1 MRRVKLY
8 TLKVEDVIVSGDFV
22 EVSSF
27 NRDEVIKIRNSDEFV
42 LPSAKVQYTKLPI
55 EKYYNHCGNLGV
67 KEYSYDTEDEL
78 NNQLKI
84 KSILTKGVKWT
95 IPLTVIFALLSVLLP
110 TERTVYLMTAAYATQ
125 TIAQNDRVQ
134 KIGSD
139 VLEVVEKKLSE
150 MKGES
155 SNDNSK

>member
-1 MRRVKLY
+1 MELALLVYFASVVGTFSGL
-8 TLKVEDVIVSGDFV
+8 LGLLSFLLFSVSIAFVILLIGD
-22 EVSSF
+22 
-27 NRDEVIKIRNSDEFV
+27 
-42 LPSAKVQYTKLPI
+42 
-55 EKYYNHCGNLGV
+55 LGV
-67 KEYSYDTEDEL
+67 KKRYGETEEEL

-84 KSILTKGVKWT
+84 KSILTKSIKWT
-95 IPLTVIFALLSVLLP
+95 IPLTIIFALLSVLLP

-150 MKGES
+150 MKGGD

>member
-1 MRRVKLY
+1 MELALLVYFASVVGTFSGLLGLLSFLLFSVSIAFVI
-8 TLKVEDVIVSGDFV
+8 TLLIGDLGIKKRYG
-22 EVSSF
+22 ET
-27 NRDEVIKIRNSDEFV
+27 DE
-42 LPSAKVQYTKLPI
+42 
-55 EKYYNHCGNLGV
+55 
-67 KEYSYDTEDEL
+67 EL

-84 KSILTKGVKWT
+84 KSILIKSVKWT
-95 IPLTVIFALLSVLLP
+95 IPFAVIFALLSVLLP

-155 SNDNSK
+155 SNDNSE

>member
-1 MRRVKLY
+1 MELALLVY
-8 TLKVEDVIVSGDFV
+8 FASVVGSVSTLLGSLAFILSSVSTAFIVTLLMGDLG
-22 EVSSF
+22 
-27 NRDEVIKIRNSDEFV
+27 IKTRYE
-42 LPSAKVQYTKLPI
+42 
-55 EKYYNHCGNLGV
+55 E
-67 KEYSYDTEDEL
+67 TEEEL

-84 KSILTKGVKWT
+84 KSALTKSVKWT
-95 IPLTVIFALLSVLLP
+95 IPFAVIFELLSVLLP

-150 MKGES
+150 MKGEG
-155 SNDNSK
+155 NDNSK

>member
-1 MRRVKLY
+1 MELALLVYFASVVGTFSGLLGLLSFLLFSVSIAFVI
-8 TLKVEDVIVSGDFV
+8 TLLVGDLGIKKRYG
-22 EVSSF
+22 ET
-27 NRDEVIKIRNSDEFV
+27 DE
-42 LPSAKVQYTKLPI
+42 
-55 EKYYNHCGNLGV
+55 
-67 KEYSYDTEDEL
+67 EL

-84 KSILTKGVKWT
+84 KSILTKSVKWT
-95 IPLTVIFALLSVLLP
+95 IPLTIIFALLSVLLP

-150 MKGES
+150 MKGG

>member
-1 MRRVKLY
+1 MELALLVYFASVVGTFSGLLGILSFILLVISIVFAA
-8 TLKVEDVIVSGDFV
+8 TLFTGELGIKTR
-22 EVSSF
+22 SS
-27 NRDEVIKIRNSDEFV
+27 E
-42 LPSAKVQYTKLPI
+42 
-55 EKYYNHCGNLGV
+55 
-67 KEYSYDTEDEL
+67 TEDEL

-84 KSILTKGVKWT
+84 KSILTKSVKWT
-95 IPLTVIFALLSVLLP
+95 IPLAIIFALISVLLP
-110 TERTVYLMTAAYATQ
+110 TERAVYLMTAAYATQ

-150 MKGES
+150 MKEGD

>member
-1 MRRVKLY
+1 MELALLVY
-8 TLKVEDVIVSGDFV
+8 FASVVGSISTLLCLLSFILSSVSTAFIVTLLF
-22 EVSSF
+22 
-27 NRDEVIKIRNSDEFV
+27 
-42 LPSAKVQYTKLPI
+42 
-55 EKYYNHCGNLGV
+55 GNLGV
-67 KEYSYDTEDEL
+67 KQYGETEEEL

-84 KSILTKGVKWT
+84 KSTLTKSVKWT
-95 IPLTVIFALLSVLLP
+95 IPFAVIFELLSVLLP

-139 VLEVVEKKLSE
+139 VLEVVEKKLGE
-150 MKGES
+150 MKGD

>member
-1 MRRVKLY
+1 MELALLVY
-8 TLKVEDVIVSGDFV
+8 FASVVGTFSTLLWLFS
-22 EVSSF
+22 
-27 NRDEVIKIRNSDEFV
+27 FV
-42 LPSAKVQYTKLPI
+42 LLVISVAFAITLLV
-55 EKYYNHCGNLGV
+55 GDLGV
-67 KEYSYDTEDEL
+67 KTRYGETEEVL
-78 NNQLKI
+78 SHQLKI
-84 KSILTKGVKWT
+84 KSILIKSVRWT
-95 IPLTVIFALLSVLLP
+95 IPFAVIFALLSVLLP

-125 TIAQNDRVQ
+125 TIAQNDRVK

>member
-1 MRRVKLY
+1 MELALLVYFASVVGTFSGLLGLLSFLLFSVSIAFVI
-8 TLKVEDVIVSGDFV
+8 TLLTGD
-22 EVSSF
+22 
-27 NRDEVIKIRNSDEFV
+27 
-42 LPSAKVQYTKLPI
+42 
-55 EKYYNHCGNLGV
+55 LGV
-67 KEYSYDTEDEL
+67 KKRYGETGEEL

-84 KSILTKGVKWT
+84 KSILTKSIKWT
-95 IPLTVIFALLSVLLP
+95 IPLTIIFALLSVLLP

-150 MKGES
+150 MKGGD

>member
-1 MRRVKLY
+1 MELASLVYFASVVGTFSGLLGLLSFLLFSVSIAFAI
-8 TLKVEDVIVSGDFV
+8 TLLI
-22 EVSSF
+22 
-27 NRDEVIKIRNSDEFV
+27 
-42 LPSAKVQYTKLPI
+42 
-55 EKYYNHCGNLGV
+55 GNLGV
-67 KEYSYDTEDEL
+67 KTYYYVTEEEL

-84 KSILTKGVKWT
+84 KSILTKSIKWT
-95 IPLTVIFALLSVLLP
+95 IPLTIIFALLSVLLP

-150 MKGES
+150 MKGTEE
-155 SNDNSK
+155 

>member
-1 MRRVKLY
+1 MELALLVY
-8 TLKVEDVIVSGDFV
+8 FASVVGSVSTLLCSLAFILSSVSTAFIVTLLF
-22 EVSSF
+22 
-27 NRDEVIKIRNSDEFV
+27 
-42 LPSAKVQYTKLPI
+42 
-55 EKYYNHCGNLGV
+55 GNLGV
-67 KEYSYDTEDEL
+67 KQYGETEEEL

-84 KSILTKGVKWT
+84 KSTLTKSVKWT
-95 IPLTVIFALLSVLLP
+95 IPFAVIFELLSVLLP

-139 VLEVVEKKLSE
+139 VLEAVEKKLGE

>member
-1 MRRVKLY
+1 MELALLVYFASVVGTFSGLLGLLSFLLFSVSIAFVI
-8 TLKVEDVIVSGDFV
+8 TLLV
-22 EVSSF
+22 
-27 NRDEVIKIRNSDEFV
+27 
-42 LPSAKVQYTKLPI
+42 
-55 EKYYNHCGNLGV
+55 GNLGV
-67 KEYSYDTEDEL
+67 KQYLDETEEEL

-84 KSILTKGVKWT
+84 KSILIKSIKWT
-95 IPLTVIFALLSVLLP
+95 IPFAVIFTLLSVLLP

-150 MKGES
+150 MKGVD

>member
-1 MRRVKLY
+1 MELALLVYFASVVGTFSGLLGLLSFLLFSVSIAFVI
-8 TLKVEDVIVSGDFV
+8 TLLIGD
-22 EVSSF
+22 
-27 NRDEVIKIRNSDEFV
+27 
-42 LPSAKVQYTKLPI
+42 
-55 EKYYNHCGNLGV
+55 LGV
-67 KEYSYDTEDEL
+67 KKRYGETEEEL

-84 KSILTKGVKWT
+84 KSILTKSIKWT
-95 IPLTVIFALLSVLLP
+95 IPLTIIFALLSVLLP

-150 MKGES
+150 MKGE
-155 SNDNSK
+155 

>member
-1 MRRVKLY
+1 MELALLVY
-8 TLKVEDVIVSGDFV
+8 FASVVGSVSTLLCFLSFILSSVSTAFIITLL
-22 EVSSF
+22 F
-27 NRDEVIKIRNSDEFV
+27 
-42 LPSAKVQYTKLPI
+42 
-55 EKYYNHCGNLGV
+55 GNLGV
-67 KEYSYDTEDEL
+67 KQYGETEEEL

-84 KSILTKGVKWT
+84 KSTLTKSVKWA
-95 IPLTVIFALLSVLLP
+95 IPFAVIFALLYVLLP

-150 MKGES
+150 MKGTEE
-155 SNDNSK
+155 

>member
-1 MRRVKLY
+1 MELALLVYFASVVGTFSGLLGLLSFLLFSVSIAFVI
-8 TLKVEDVIVSGDFV
+8 TLLIGD
-22 EVSSF
+22 
-27 NRDEVIKIRNSDEFV
+27 
-42 LPSAKVQYTKLPI
+42 
-55 EKYYNHCGNLGV
+55 LGV
-67 KEYSYDTEDEL
+67 KKRYGETEEEL

-84 KSILTKGVKWT
+84 KSILTKSIKWT
-95 IPLTVIFALLSVLLP
+95 IPLTIIFALLLVLLP

-150 MKGES
+150 MKGTEE
-155 SNDNSK
+155 

>member
-1 MRRVKLY
+1 MELALLVY
-8 TLKVEDVIVSGDFV
+8 FASVVGSVSTLLCSLAFILSSVSTAFIVTLLF
-22 EVSSF
+22 
-27 NRDEVIKIRNSDEFV
+27 
-42 LPSAKVQYTKLPI
+42 
-55 EKYYNHCGNLGV
+55 GNLGV
-67 KEYSYDTEDEL
+67 KQYGETEEEL
-78 NNQLKI
+78 KNQLKI
-84 KSILTKGVKWT
+84 KSTLTKSVKWT
-95 IPLTVIFALLSVLLP
+95 IPFAVIFELLSVLLP

>member
-1 MRRVKLY
+1 MELALLVYFASVVGTFSGLLGLLSFLLFSVSIAFVI
-8 TLKVEDVIVSGDFV
+8 TLLV
-22 EVSSF
+22 
-27 NRDEVIKIRNSDEFV
+27 
-42 LPSAKVQYTKLPI
+42 
-55 EKYYNHCGNLGV
+55 GNLGV
-67 KEYSYDTEDEL
+67 KQYLDETEEEL

-84 KSILTKGVKWT
+84 KSILIKSIKWT
-95 IPLTVIFALLSVLLP
+95 IPFAVIFTLLSVLLP

-139 VLEVVEKKLSE
+139 VLEVVEKELSE
-150 MKGES
+150 MKGGD